1 MYVEVQVYASVEVTW
16 LVDEAL
22 DVVDVVVVLLETG
35 AVVLD
40 VAADV
45 VARELVACDVVVEVV
60 TVLEVVGD
68 DGLPVSNTYAPT
80 PATAT
85 ITTIMTARKTGAIP
99 RRETCK

>member
-16 LVDEAL
+16 LVEDAL
-22 DVVDVVVVLLETG
+22 DVVEVVVMLEIG
-35 AVVLD
+35 VVVLD

-45 VARELVACDVVVEVV
+45 VARELVACDVVVDVV
-60 TVLEVVGD
+60 TVFEVVGD
-68 DGLPVSNTYAPT
+68 DGLLVSNTYAPT